1 MKRILLIAVLTLFLS
16 GCAVH
21 VFEGR
26 PRVAS
31 ILYRTGHVHTIAS
44 PHVIVTHPHSRR
56 IITRNY
62 HNHNYTSNHY
72 HNHPAKKRY
81 KKKYRK
87 H

>member
-31 ILYRTGHVHTIAS
+31 ILYRTGHVHAIAS
-44 PHVIVTHPHSRR
+44 PHVVVTHPHPRR
-56 IITRNY
+56 VVNYNHHY
-62 HNHNYTSNHY
+62 HNHTSNHY
-72 HNHPAKKRY
+72 HNYPMKKRY